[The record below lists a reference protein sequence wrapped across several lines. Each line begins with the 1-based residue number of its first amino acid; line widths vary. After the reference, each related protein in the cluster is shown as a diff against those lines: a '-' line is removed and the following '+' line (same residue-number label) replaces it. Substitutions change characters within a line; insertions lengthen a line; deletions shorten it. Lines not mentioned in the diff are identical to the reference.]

1 MEKEQQIL
9 QVVQVVHLQE
19 KGRALDKMVLLVLVV
34 LLFKLLAYMKKVQ
47 GEAAVGTAGADQL
60 HMLVLVAVVLVTYI
74 LLLKMDLC
82 NLVFMKVQ
90 DML

>member
-1 MEKEQQIL
+1 
-9 QVVQVVHLQE
+9 
-19 KGRALDKMVLLVLVV
+19 MVLLVLVV